1 MLMSIAVH
9 SPIDPPVCYD
19 VKHMTEVAFWIHA
32 VQFARPDQTVQQRS
46 SLSLFGGHHFVGC
59 IRL

>member
-1 MLMSIAVH
+1 
-9 SPIDPPVCYD
+9 
-19 VKHMTEVAFWIHA
+19 MTEVAFWILA

-59 IRL
+59 IKL